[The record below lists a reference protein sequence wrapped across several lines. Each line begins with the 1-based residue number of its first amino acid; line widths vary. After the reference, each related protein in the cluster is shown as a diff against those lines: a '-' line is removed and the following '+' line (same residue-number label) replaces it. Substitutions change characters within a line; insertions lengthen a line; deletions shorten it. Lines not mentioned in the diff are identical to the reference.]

1 MLFTHPKGIELPFQ
15 TSLGCKIPRMCY
27 NQYPKR
33 PSPLEPVFRPVLR
46 DREQHAPDRR
56 LVVPG
61 RIFQPKRMLIST
73 LQEGSE
79 SRLRPY
85 LLAVGLD
92 SYL

>member
-1 MLFTHPKGIELPFQ
+1 
-15 TSLGCKIPRMCY
+15 
-27 NQYPKR
+27 
-33 PSPLEPVFRPVLR
+33 VLR